1 MIHSKAITGQP
12 IKPAANPA
20 LLSHYVEAIALVERL
35 DKRLVE
41 MIKDE
46 FERRGRHDVN
56 PVQALLLYKIGDAQ
70 LRASEL
76 LSRGCYMGS
85 NVSYNL
91 KKLVEQGMVLHQ
103 QSKTD
108 KRGVMVSLTPMGKE
122 VAAAVE
128 QLYER
133 QMESLEKVSG
143 INLDDFNTIISAMKR
158 LDRFWSDQIR
168 YQM

>member
-1 MIHSKAITGQP
+1 MIHAKNIAGNP
-12 IKPAANPA
+12 IKPAIDAH
-20 LLSHYVEAIALVERL
+20 LLDSYLEAITLVERL
-35 DKRLVE
+35 EKRLLE

-56 PVQALLLYKIGDAQ
+56 PVQALLLYKVGDAQ

-76 LSRGCYMGS
+76 MSRGCYLGS

-91 KKLVEQGMVLHQ
+91 KKLVDQGLVNQ
-103 QSKTD
+103 QNSRND
-108 KRGVMVSLTPMGKE
+108 RRAVMVSLTPAGLE
-122 VAAAVE
+122 VAKTVE

-133 QMESLEKVSG
+133 QMASLEQLSG
-143 INLDDFNTIISAMKR
+143 ITVQDFTTIITAMKR

-168 YQM
+168 YRM

>member
-1 MIHSKAITGQP
+1 MMHAKNVTGTP
-12 IKPAANPA
+12 VKPAIDLS
-20 LLSHYVEAIALVERL
+20 LLDKYVEAITLVERL
-35 DKRLVE
+35 EKRLLE

-56 PVQALLLYKIGDAQ
+56 PVQALLIYKIGDSQ

-76 LSRGCYMGS
+76 MSRGCYMGT

-91 KKLVEQGMVLHQ
+91 KKLVEQGLVNHK
-103 QSKTD
+103 QSRND
-108 KRGVMVSLTPMGKE
+108 RRAVMVSLTPEGLE
-122 VAAAVE
+122 VAKAVG

-133 QMESLEKVSG
+133 QMASLEKVSG
-143 INLDDFNTIISAMKR
+143 ITADDFGTIITAMKR